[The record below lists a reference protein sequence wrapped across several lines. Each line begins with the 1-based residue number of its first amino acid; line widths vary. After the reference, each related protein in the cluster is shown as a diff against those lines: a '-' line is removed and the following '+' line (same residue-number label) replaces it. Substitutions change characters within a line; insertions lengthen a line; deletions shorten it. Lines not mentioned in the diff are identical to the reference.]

1 MLAAKGLRA
10 LSRTA
15 QHALGVRSGS
25 VNAALP
31 WSATAILR
39 RQPAARWTIPGLR
52 LHSTAAVQPTGRT
65 LTNRSDDAKA
75 ASDAVAAR
83 KAEEPAYQMSFT
95 CKECQERSSH
105 RITKQAYHHG
115 TVLVTC
121 PGCKNRHL
129 IADHMKIFSDKKVT
143 LEDIMREKG
152 EYITKGALGA
162 DGDIEF
168 YDEKTSD
175 KVASQPGQP

>member
-1 MLAAKGLRA
+1 MLATKGLCA
-10 LSRTA
+10 LSRTTNQA
-15 QHALGVRSGS
+15 LRFTPAPHAV
-25 VNAALP
+25 P
-31 WSATAILR
+31 WSATALLL
-39 RQPAARWTIPGLR
+39 RQPTARWTIPGLR
-52 LHSTAAVQPTGRT
+52 LHSTDAVQSAGRT
-65 LTNRSDDAKA
+65 LTDRTDDSKA
-75 ASDAVAAR
+75 ASGTIAAR
-83 KAEEPAYQMSFT
+83 KAEEPAYQMTFT

-129 IADHMKIFSDKKVT
+129 IADHMKIFSDKKIT

-168 YDEKTSD
+168 YDEKAADDAATPS
-175 KVASQPGQP
+175 VPP

>member
-31 WSATAILR
+31 RSATAILL

-52 LHSTAAVQPTGRT
+52 LHSTDAVQSTGRT
-65 LTNRSDDAKA
+65 LTDRSDDAKA

-129 IADHMKIFSDKKVT
+129 IADHMKIFSDKKIT

-168 YDEKTSD
+168 YDGKAAGH
-175 KVASQPGQP
+175 ASTPSAPP

>member
-10 LSRTA
+10 LSRTS
-15 QHALGVRSGS
+15 QQALSVRSAS
-25 VNAALP
+25 LHTALP
-31 WSATAILR
+31 CSATAILL
-39 RQPAARWTIPGLR
+39 RQPADRWTIPGLR
-52 LHSTAAVQPTGRT
+52 LHSTDAVQSIGRT
-65 LTNRSDDAKA
+65 LTDRGDEAKA
-75 ASDAVAAR
+75 ASDAIAAC
-83 KAEEPAYQMSFT
+83 KAEEPAYQMTFT

-129 IADHMKIFSDKKVT
+129 IADNMKIFSDKKVT

-168 YDEKTSD
+168 YDGKAAG
-175 KVASQPGQP
+175 VAANPPAPP

>member
-10 LSRTA
+10 LSRTSQQVLSA
-15 QHALGVRSGS
+15 RS
-25 VNAALP
+25 
-31 WSATAILR
+31 
-39 RQPAARWTIPGLR
+39 AARWTIPGLR
-52 LHSTAAVQPTGRT
+52 LHSTDAVQSTGRT
-65 LTNRSDDAKA
+65 LTDRSDEARA
-75 ASDAVAAR
+75 ASDAIAAR
-83 KAEEPAYQMSFT
+83 KAEEPAYQMTFT

-168 YDEKTSD
+168 YDGKAAG
-175 KVASQPGQP
+175 VAATPPAPP